1 MQSKDRE
8 VLNVDGGGTVESS
21 SATVVRYSSIMPAL
35 TIYKGK
41 LFGTLTTRPLA
52 GDDLQIVCIVLGTYR
67 LIQLM

>member
-1 MQSKDRE
+1 MS
-8 VLNVDGGGTVESS
+8 VLIISRRQHYRVAKQIQRVDN
-21 SATVVRYSSIMPAL
+21 SSIMPAL

>member
-1 MQSKDRE
+1 
-8 VLNVDGGGTVESS
+8 
-21 SATVVRYSSIMPAL
+21 MPAL

-52 GDDLQIVCIVLGTYR
+52 GDDLQIVCIILGTYR